1 MRCNFC
7 HPILYGISQR
17 KHKKATVNSV
27 HFLLPKSRIFRILF
41 RVLSLVAAVL
51 GGLILL
57 ILGLTLAHVVITLL
71 VIPVSCLSRA
81 ALTVTSA

>member
-7 HPILYGISQR
+7 HPILYCASQR

-41 RVLSLVAAVL
+41 RVLSLVPAVL
-51 GGLILL
+51 GGLS
-57 ILGLTLAHVVITLL
+57 LGLTLAHVVITLL